1 MEKILIPIDFSAS
14 SSWGFYY
21 GYYLA
26 QKLNAELIVVHLYR
40 PPYVESTMPMDTI
53 RRIINDKEQEL
64 LKHMKANTQT
74 PLDFPSGEQMATV
87 KVRYLVESASDLT
100 LAEVAENEEVDLI
113 IMGTHGAGSA
123 MDRVWGTNTSKVI
136 KEAKCPV
143 LAIPVGVDYKGIRS
157 IAYATDFDPADID
170 KILQMAFFATAVGAK
185 VNCVH
190 INVVNEDR
198 EPLKE
203 ESFKEAFAQKFKNL
217 PVTYSV
223 YSATSVEDG
232 LETFL
237 RINHISILAMLT
249 HNKNLW
255 DRLFNSKSMT
265 KSMALRTKIPLLAFH
280 E

>member
-26 QKLNAELIVVHLYR
+26 QQFGSELIVVHLYR
-40 PPYVESTMPMDTI
+40 PPYVESTMPLDTI
-53 RRIINDKEQEL
+53 QKIVHDKEQEL
-64 LKHMKANTQT
+64 LKHMKANTQA
-74 PLDFPSGEQMATV
+74 PLNIPNEEQQDCV
-87 KVRYLVESASDLT
+87 KVRYLIESAAELT
-100 LAEVAENEEVDLI
+100 LSEVANNEEVDLI
-113 IMGTHGAGSA
+113 VMGTHGAGGT

-143 LAIPVGVDYKGIRS
+143 LAIPSGVDYKGINR
-157 IAYATDFDPADID
+157 IAYATDFDPEDID
-170 KILQMAFFATAVGAK
+170 KIWQMALFATAVKAE

-190 INVVNEDR
+190 INVLGEENE
-198 EPLKE
+198 EVKE
-203 ESFKEAFAQKFKNL
+203 DAFKEAFNQKFKDL

-237 RINHISILAMLT
+237 RINRVNILSMLT
-249 HNKNLW
+249 HKKTLW

-265 KSMALRTKIPLLAFH
+265 KSMALRTQIPLLALH
-280 E
+280 T